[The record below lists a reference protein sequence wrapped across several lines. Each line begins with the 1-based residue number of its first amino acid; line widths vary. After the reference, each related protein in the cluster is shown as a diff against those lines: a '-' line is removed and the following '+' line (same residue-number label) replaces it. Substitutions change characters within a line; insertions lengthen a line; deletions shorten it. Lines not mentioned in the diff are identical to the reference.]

1 MTYRDFVAA
10 ALGRAER
17 EKWENEQGDLLDS
30 VVRELQLFPVRSARQ
45 RKAYNTI
52 VKVQISR

>member
-30 VVRELQLFPVRSARQ
+30 VVRELQLFPVRSA
-45 RKAYNTI
+45 KTEKSI
-52 VKVQISR
+52 